1 MYAATSNGFFR
12 SVDGG
17 RTWRATLRNV
27 FVEDIAFAGGPSRL
41 FATTFDDLY
50 VSDDRGQIWTRTRT
64 LEAWNLAVGDDGQVL
79 YAAKNEGVIR
89 STDSGVTFAAPGAG
103 LPADVAIF
111 AIAIDPHDPDAAY
124 AADAWWNLVFKTTD
138 GGAHWTPARTGLD
151 GEIWALLVDPANGET
166 LYAATYPWL
175 FKSTNG
181 GTSWS
186 KLTASEAAYRALAI
200 APGVVAAG
208 SHLGVHLSH
217 DGGATWS
224 EPRPPSTHSVA
235 IDPKSPANA
244 VASADT
250 KFELRAARAVRGCPP
265 EGRDLA
271 TRNSATAGDRAQTAV
286 VEARVRGELRAAH
299 LDGVEQV
306 LHMLIR
312 ADAPSVCVTL

>member
-1 MYAATSNGFFR
+1 KRGRDSLDRRRRHVRRPRRGTARRRGHRRHRDRPAR
-12 SVDGG
+12 SRRRVC
-17 RTWRATLRNV
+17 
-27 FVEDIAFAGGPSRL
+27 
-41 FATTFDDLY
+41 
-50 VSDDRGQIWTRTRT
+50 
-64 LEAWNLAVGDDGQVL
+64 
-79 YAAKNEGVIR
+79 
-89 STDSGVTFAAPGAG
+89 
-103 LPADVAIF
+103 
-111 AIAIDPHDPDAAY
+111 

-235 IDPKSPANA
+235 IDPKSPANV
-244 VASADT
+244 VASADSNVFVSTDGGAKTADREALT